1 MTILEQI
8 GKEKQL
14 IACCKKSLS
23 LEKIK
28 KRRADTRHKIELG
41 GLVVKSGMGN
51 FDKAIILGALKFALN
66 LLNHDESYKQLFE
79 IEGTKLFFKT

>member
-1 MTILEQI
+1 MTMHKQI
-8 GKEKQL
+8 EREKKL
-14 IACCKKSLS
+14 IARCEKSLS

-41 GLVVKSGMGN
+41 GLVIKSGMNN

-66 LLNHDESYKQLFE
+66 LLNRNASYKQLFG
-79 IEGTKLFFKT
+79 IEGNKLFFKN